1 MKEIS
6 LVVPMY
12 NEEEMIPLFFE
23 EIHKVLNK
31 FCYSHHKEI
40 IKINNIECTPNH
52 QFYVIDK
59 KDKELLLSFT
69 KEYNE
74 KTFTI

>member
-1 MKEIS
+1 MCQFFGVSRSGYYSYVARLGKIEKDAPLAEKLKE
-6 LVVPMY
+6 
-12 NEEEMIPLFFE
+12 
-23 EIHKVLNK
+23 
-31 FCYSHHKEI
+31 
-40 IKINNIECTPNH
+40 H
-52 QFYVIDK
+52 QTNDK